1 MNPLRLTLVVFLL
14 VTIAASAQEAKEG
27 MPLTANPVYQQNCAK
42 CHGKSAEGR
51 FMAGP
56 SLVSDKTSAT
66 SADALRNIIAN
77 GKHRMPKFGEKLPA
91 PDIDALVT
99 QIKAQQIEAHKKP

>member
-1 MNPLRLTLVVFLL
+1 MNTLGLTALGFLL
-14 VTIAASAQEAKEG
+14 VTIPASAQGPKAD
-27 MPLTANPVYQQNCAK
+27 MPLTANPVYRQNCAK
-42 CHGKSAEGR
+42 CHGKTGEGR

-56 SLVSDKTSAT
+56 SLVSNKTSAV
-66 SADALRNIIAN
+66 SADTLRDIIAN

-91 PDIDALVT
+91 PDIDSLVT